1 MAKYIT
7 LYQFTDQ
14 GIKNFQGWDAVQR
27 TKDTT
32 AVIEKMGG
40 RLLSVH
46 WTIGPYDL
54 VSTSEFPDDETAT
67 AFTLKLGAAGNLRT
81 TTMRAFDSD
90 EMTRILEKAK

>member
-7 LYQFTDQ
+7 LYKFTDQ
-14 GIKNFQGWDAVQR
+14 GIKSFQGLTEPR
-27 TKDTT
+27 TKETT
-32 AVIEKMGG
+32 AAIEKMGG

-67 AFTLKLGAAGNLRT
+67 AFTLKLGSAGNMRT

>member
-7 LYQFTDQ
+7 LYKFTDQ
-14 GIKNFQGWDAVQR
+14 GIKSFQGTVQR
-27 TKDTT
+27 TKDAT
-32 AVIEKMGG
+32 AAVEKMGG
-40 RLLSVH
+40 KLLSVQ

-67 AFTLKLGAAGNLRT
+67 AFTLKLGSAGNVRT

-90 EMTRILEKAK
+90 EMTRILDKAK